1 MKEVP
6 AFLLITW
13 TNTWTHFKNLK
24 VRLGRPTNWMQRSDH
39 STSLNRG
46 LSRKSELKRYCLLN
60 NNHGLEGC
68 IRDPGFDRNI
78 FNLRYGEKYDV
89 PISVP
94 LNQDSHSL
102 VSSLFLRSQTKKSE
116 QEKEARESR
125 ESREREREETLP
137 SPSSFLAVGK
147 EGKKRGQIGNISAS
161 EGSRAVPIFPPQT
174 SFSPTPIFSPFSH
187 NAEPGPRIQKCC
199 SGLGLMYL
207 SF

>member
-1 MKEVP
+1 
-6 AFLLITW
+6 
-13 TNTWTHFKNLK
+13 
-24 VRLGRPTNWMQRSDH
+24 MQRSDH

-78 FNLRYGEKYDV
+78 FNLRYGEQYDV

-116 QEKEARESR
+116 QEKEARESWLGKR
-125 ESREREREETLP
+125 EGRDPPLSLFVSSSGERR
-137 SPSSFLAVGK
+137 
-147 EGKKRGQIGNISAS
+147 
-161 EGSRAVPIFPPQT
+161 
-174 SFSPTPIFSPFSH
+174 
-187 NAEPGPRIQKCC
+187 
-199 SGLGLMYL
+199 
-207 SF
+207 